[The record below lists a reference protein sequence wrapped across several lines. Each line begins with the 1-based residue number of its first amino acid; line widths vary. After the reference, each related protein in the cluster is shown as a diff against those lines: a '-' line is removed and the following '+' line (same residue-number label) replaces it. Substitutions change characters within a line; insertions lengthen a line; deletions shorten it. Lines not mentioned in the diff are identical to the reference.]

1 MSHDQAVATMA
12 AERYLLDEL
21 PEAERDAFEEHYFS
35 CPECADDVRAGE
47 AMRREMQ
54 DAFRVTRERTP
65 LPFRPPA
72 RRSFKITGVLPWAV
86 AAMLVLTVGYQSVVV
101 IPSLRSL
108 SEAQVLSPVV
118 LRPAARGETP
128 VVPLDAG
135 ARFVSL
141 SFEANVDPGVERIHY
156 LIRASDSGAIVA
168 DGQTA
173 APVSGS
179 SVLLI
184 VPARRLERGTQY
196 VAELRNAVDLTA
208 LIGEYRFT
216 IAP

>member
-21 PEAERDAFEEHYFS
+21 PEAERDAFEEHYFT
-35 CPECADDVRAGE
+35 CPECAEDVRAAE

-54 DAFRVTRERTP
+54 DAFRVTRERAP
-65 LPFRPPA
+65 LPFRPPV
-72 RRSFKITGVLPWAV
+72 RRSFKVTGVLPWAV
-86 AAMLVLTVGYQSVVV
+86 AATLVFAVGYQSVVV
-101 IPSLRSL
+101 IPSLRGL

-118 LRPAARGETP
+118 LRPASRGEVP
-128 VVPLDAG
+128 VVPLTSG

-141 SFEANVDPGVERIHY
+141 SFDANVDPGVDRIHY
-156 LIRASDSGAIVA
+156 LIRANNGAIIA

-184 VPARRLERGTQY
+184 VPASRLEHGAQY
-196 VAELRNAVDLTA
+196 VAELRNAVDANA

>member
-21 PEAERDAFEEHYFS
+21 TDADRDAFEEHYFT
-35 CPECADDVRAGE
+35 CPECAEDVRAGE

-54 DAFRVTRERTP
+54 DAFRVTKERAP

-72 RRSFKITGVLPWAV
+72 RRSFKVTGVLPWAV
-86 AAMLVLTVGYQSVVV
+86 AAMLVLAVGYQSVVV
-101 IPSLRSL
+101 IPSLRGL

-118 LRPAARGETP
+118 LRPTSRGDLP
-128 VVPLDAG
+128 VVPLQSG

-141 SFEANVDPGVERIHY
+141 SFDANVDPGVDRIHY
-156 LIRASDSGAIVA
+156 LIRTSGGAVVANGETSAPASGA
-168 DGQTA
+168 
-173 APVSGS
+173 
-179 SVLLI
+179 SVLLL
-184 VPARRLERGTQY
+184 VPASRLERGTQY
-196 VAELRNAVDLTA
+196 VAELRNAVDANA